1 VPLKFPRYVAISL
14 KSEVHPQIPKSRT
27 VEAVNINKSI
37 SQSEKAVPAGFWRRN
52 RAVSI

>member
-1 VPLKFPRYVAISL
+1 
-14 KSEVHPQIPKSRT
+14 
-27 VEAVNINKSI
+27 VEALNVNKSV